1 MSADPWQMH
10 NLYPT
15 ANASYRAALHEE
27 VQKWLACKEAG
38 CP

>member
-1 MSADPWQMH
+1 MSADPWQMD